1 MIVPLCDDVVSF
13 LLVVTSGEY
22 LTTGS
27 FHAFLSAG
35 FLPDNCFL
43 IVSTVAPLSELTDD
57 LRDETR
63 LEPLPAC
70 EGG

>member
-1 MIVPLCDDVVSF
+1 MLVS
-13 LLVVTSGEY
+13 T
-22 LTTGS
+22 
-27 FHAFLSAG
+27 
-35 FLPDNCFL
+35 NL

-70 EGG
+70 EGR